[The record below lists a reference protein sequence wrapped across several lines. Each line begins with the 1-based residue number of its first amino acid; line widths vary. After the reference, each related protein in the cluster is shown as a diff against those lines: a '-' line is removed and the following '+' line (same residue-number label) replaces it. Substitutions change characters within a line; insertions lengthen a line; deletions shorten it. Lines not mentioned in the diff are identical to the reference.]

1 MSSAPTA
8 ALGRPVLPLSLPVLA
23 VAALT
28 AIVGV
33 AVAVAIAPAAWA
45 VDVERNLRAADALRA
60 GSFGTVE
67 GYLYTPLAAALTLP
81 LTVVPVG
88 VAVAG
93 WLAARLALVLTGV
106 RRETAGRAIG
116 DRAAA
121 ALAAV
126 TFVPTLH
133 DLMLGNVSVVM
144 TATLALVL
152 WCRDRWWTG
161 IALGL
166 VLATFPKPQL
176 VPILVWMLVFRR
188 RSLVGALGT
197 AAIATGVGVLWL
209 GFERYLTFVDVVLH
223 VPYLGTP
230 MHGNLG
236 LTGLTPDLVVPLGAL
251 IIAATAIG
259 FWRGEAA
266 GFICAVGTGILLAPY
281 TMAYSA
287 VPLLLAVRPL
297 SRVAPRATFVLAL
310 AGSLGVLVFLP
321 LWVGAVMA
329 VALGVPRLRWAQA
342 EREPATIRA
351 P

>member
-8 ALGRPVLPLSLPVLA
+8 APGRPLPPLSLPVLA
-23 VAALT
+23 VVALT

-45 VDVERNLRAADALRA
+45 VDIDRNLRAADALRA
-60 GSFGTVE
+60 GSFRTIE
-67 GYLYTPLAAALTLP
+67 GYLYTPLAAALTVP
-81 LTVVPVG
+81 LAVVPAG

-93 WLAARLALVLTGV
+93 WLAVRLALIMAGV

-121 ALAAV
+121 ALGAV
-126 TFVPTLH
+126 TFIPTLH
-133 DLMLGNVSVVM
+133 DLMLGNVSVVI
-144 TATLALVL
+144 TATLALLL
-152 WCRDRWWTG
+152 WWRDRWWTG

-176 VPILVWMLVFRR
+176 IPILVWMLVFRR
-188 RSLVGALGT
+188 RSLLGALGT

-223 VPYLGTP
+223 VPYLETP
-230 MHGNLG
+230 MYGNLG
-236 LTGLTPDLVVPLGAL
+236 LTGLTPDLVVPLGML
-251 IIAATAIG
+251 TVAAAAIG
-259 FWRGEAA
+259 LWRGEVA
-266 GFICAVGTGILLAPY
+266 GFICAVGAGILLAPY

-287 VPLLLAVRPL
+287 VPLLLGVRPL
-297 SRVAPRATFVLAL
+297 SRVAPRTTFALAL
-310 AGSLGVLVFLP
+310 TGSLGVLVFLP

-329 VALGVPRLRWAQA
+329 VALGVPRLRWARA

>member
-1 MSSAPTA
+1 MSSVPTA
-8 ALGRPVLPLSLPVLA
+8 ALARPVPPLSLPVLA

-33 AVAVAIAPAAWA
+33 AVAVAIAPAAWT
-45 VDVERNLRAADALRA
+45 VDIERNLRAADALRA
-60 GSFGTVE
+60 GSFGIVE
-67 GYLYTPLAAALTLP
+67 GYLYTPLAAALTIP
-81 LTVVPVG
+81 LTLVPVG
-88 VAVAG
+88 VAVVG
-93 WLAARLALVLTGV
+93 WLATRLALVLAGV

-121 ALAAV
+121 VLAAV
-126 TFVPTLH
+126 TFIPTLH

-161 IALGL
+161 VALGL

-188 RSLVGALGT
+188 RSLIGALGT

-209 GFERYLTFVDVVLH
+209 GFDRYLTFVDVVLH

-230 MHGNLG
+230 MYGNLG
-236 LTGLTPDLVVPLGAL
+236 LTGLTPGLVVPLGML
-251 IIAATAIG
+251 TIAAAAIG

-266 GFICAVGTGILLAPY
+266 GFICAVGAGILLAPY

-287 VPLLLAVRPL
+287 VPLLLGIRPL
-297 SRVAPRATFVLAL
+297 SRVAPRATFLLAL
-310 AGSLGVLVFLP
+310 TGSLGVLVFLP
-321 LWVGAVMA
+321 LWVGAVIA
-329 VALGVPRLRWAQA
+329 VALGVPRLRWAPA
-342 EREPATIRA
+342 EHEPATIRA